1 MESVIAFYISEL
13 SVDKCEL
20 SADKCELFVAK
31 CKLSVDIQSASYQF
45 ILYMRVATV
54 NASYQASKS
63 TLVHTTQ
70 LQVHKNHF

>member
-31 CKLSVDIQSASYQF
+31 CKLSVDIQSASYQL
-45 ILYMRVATV
+45 IY
-54 NASYQASKS
+54 S
-63 TLVHTTQ
+63 
-70 LQVHKNHF
+70 LQVIS

>member
-31 CKLSVDIQSASYQF
+31 CKLSVDIQSASYQL
-45 ILYMRVATV
+45 IY
-54 NASYQASKS
+54 S
-63 TLVHTTQ
+63 
-70 LQVHKNHF
+70 LQVISLYCICELLL

>member
-31 CKLSVDIQSASYQF
+31 CKLSVDIQSASYQL
-45 ILYMRVATV
+45 IYTV
-54 NASYQASKS
+54 CKLSVDIQYS
-63 TLVHTTQ
+63 
-70 LQVHKNHF
+70 LQVISLYCICELLL